1 MTILAGSRR
10 YLSVVFILI
19 LQMAEVTAQN
29 KKSGVTVSYE
39 SLGTSRVARFTNS
52 NSYPVRVQFSY
63 QGSKVHGSGETSGN
77 DAVFV
82 AANFFATY
90 GGKGLSVISVRIT
103 GVMRSD

>member
-1 MTILAGSRR
+1 MTIHSRLAR
-10 YLSVVFILI
+10 YLAIVSILI
-19 LQMAEVTAQN
+19 LQVAPVTAQN
-29 KKSGVTVSYE
+29 RKGGVTVSYE
-39 SLGTSRVARFTNS
+39 SLGTSRIARFTNA

-63 QGSKVHGSGETSGN
+63 QGTKVRGSAETSGE

-90 GGKGLSVISVRIT
+90 GGHGLSVTSVRIT